1 MVRNALPFYNDG
13 EPDTKDDLTL
23 YAEYKV
29 VKVQLYIGVI
39 NTNLSTVEF
48 AIEE

>member
-1 MVRNALPFYNDG
+1 MVRNALPFSNDG
-13 EPDTKDDLTL
+13 EPDTKDNLT

-29 VKVQLYIGVI
+29 GLDLQLGVS
-39 NTNLSTVEF
+39 NTNLSTIEF